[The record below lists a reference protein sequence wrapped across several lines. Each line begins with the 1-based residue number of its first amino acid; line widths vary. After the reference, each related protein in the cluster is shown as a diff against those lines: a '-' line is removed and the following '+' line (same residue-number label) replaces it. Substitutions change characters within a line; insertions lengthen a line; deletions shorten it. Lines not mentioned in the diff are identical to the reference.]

1 MAVFADL
8 SRAMVGVFAAGGCNS
23 KVACQRHPGTA
34 CSISDPADDVTT
46 LTMIWWEGGI
56 FVGRGS
62 LRGEIFLRGGIF
74 VRRGKRVKEGKGEK
88 EGCLGRSVGKHAV
101 ASLPTLEPAKCQAP
115 R

>member
-56 FVGRGS
+56 FVGS
-62 LRGEIFLRGGIF
+62 LRGGIF
-74 VRRGKRVKEGKGEK
+74 LRGVTFLRRRGRVKEGKGEK

-101 ASLPTLEPAKCQAP
+101 ASLPLLEPAVCQAP